1 MLPICYHHPLP
12 WRPFLPSDS
21 HAGTTH
27 GGQVPHSIW
36 TLIPHNRTY
45 TYYVGLYLPMDT
57 LLSHPGLSSDMKLPS
72 DMKFLYE
79 VAPYT
84 TWTPCSSF
92 KGSDMPLP
100 WIPYH
105 PFGFGLLKSGSL
117 YK

>member
-1 MLPICYHHPLP
+1 
-12 WRPFLPSDS
+12 
-21 HAGTTH
+21 
-27 GGQVPHSIW
+27 
-36 TLIPHNRTY
+36 
-45 TYYVGLYLPMDT
+45 MDT